1 MPLELT
7 LPIASLGSGWS
18 DWCAPSCFF
27 VYAHGARD
35 RETDSTNHP
44 RALALLGTYVSSACA
59 FRVCSQTVGSSGG
72 HSIYKLQGRNPD
84 LTLART
90 GNAKKKIVSTSN
102 EKTEKGVTWHEY
114 YHVEMLQRDGT
125 VLDKDKFW
133 YREQDCIKD
142 APQLNQLLLNQWGRH
157 KVRRPFILAPRS

>member
-1 MPLELT
+1 MVRLVR
-7 LPIASLGSGWS
+7 PILFLRLRPR
-18 DWCAPSCFF
+18 CARSRDGLDEPS
-27 VYAHGARD
+27 ARPWY
-35 RETDSTNHP
+35 TW
-44 RALALLGTYVSSACA
+44 YVSSACA
-59 FRVCSQTVGSSGG
+59 FRVCSQTVGSGGG

-90 GNAKKKIVSTSN
+90 GNAKKKIVSTGN